1 MNKLMLATA
10 IVTALSS
17 GSLMAKEWKE
27 VRIGVEGAYPP
38 FSWTEPSGEVKVST
52 STSPTP
58 CARR

>member
-27 VRIGVEGAYPP
+27 VRIGWKALIL
-38 FSWTEPSGEVKVST
+38 PSPGP
-52 STSPTP
+52 SPV
-58 CARR
+58 AK

>member
-10 IVTALSS
+10 VMTALCS

-38 FSWTEPSGEVKVST
+38 VLLDRAERRGEGF
-52 STSPTP
+52 
-58 CARR
+58 